1 MVRLCGVGCMHDLRA
16 SAVFRATVFQDI
28 STPFSA
34 NQMSAAKLSK
44 AEDFPYR
51 LHINPSRYFSIIRFP
66 NEAHILNHL
75 TLFRTTLP
83 THEFFSL
90 TSTHAEISVVQDAK
104 HPLYPQAMGQDLAR
118 LLQIQ
123 TGFVLIQVVPDTGS
137 QIDFGSSTSRLFAE
151 V

>member
-1 MVRLCGVGCMHDLRA
+1 MVRLCGVGRMHDLRA
-16 SAVFRATVFQDI
+16 SAVFRANRL
-28 STPFSA
+28 SRHLHSFSA
-34 NQMSAAKLSK
+34 NQMSTTKLSK

-83 THEFFSL
+83 AHEFFSL
-90 TSTHAEISVVQDAK
+90 TSTHAEISVIQNAK
-104 HPLYPQAMGQDLAR
+104 HALYPQALGQDLAR

-137 QIDFGSSTSRLFAE
+137 QIDFGSSSSRLFAE